1 MQTTNKQAEN
11 VSYMCR
17 LAEQTERFDDML
29 NFVRQMIAKD
39 HPVDDELTTC
49 LSIAFKNV
57 MGANRST
64 WRAVCNLELKEKDK
78 VAKIHHR
85 TRTSSKSSSGTEA
98 KSQKS

>member
-1 MQTTNKQAEN
+1 MQALNKQIDN

-29 NFVRQMIAKD
+29 NFVRQMIEHG
-39 HPVDDELTTC
+39 HPVNDELTTC

-64 WRAVCNLELKEKDK
+64 WRAVCNLEQKERDK
-78 VAKIHHR
+78 VADIHRR
-85 TRTSSKSSSGTEA
+85 TRTRSK
-98 KSQKS
+98 